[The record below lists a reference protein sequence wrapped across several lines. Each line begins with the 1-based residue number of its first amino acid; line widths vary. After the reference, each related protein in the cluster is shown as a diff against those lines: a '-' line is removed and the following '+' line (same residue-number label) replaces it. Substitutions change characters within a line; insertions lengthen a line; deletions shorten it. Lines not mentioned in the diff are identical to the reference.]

1 MLTYLEL
8 NVEMIMAQ
16 VYRDEG
22 AKARMHYLQMLL
34 RIPNTY
40 IFVNWP
46 RKFSFVSLTGERNN
60 LREMKACISPNS
72 KL

>member
-1 MLTYLEL
+1 
-8 NVEMIMAQ
+8 
-16 VYRDEG
+16 
-22 AKARMHYLQMLL
+22 MHYLQMLL